1 MGISESKIKTVA
13 EAGQTVRE
21 WQENGEKVVFSNGC
35 FDIVHLGHIDY
46 LEKARALGNRLV
58 IGVNT
63 DASVSR
69 LKGPLRPVVNEYAR
83 ARLLAALEFVDTV
96 ILFDEPT
103 PKNLIEALKPD
114 ILVKGNDYRED
125 EVVGADFVKR
135 NGGEVKLINL
145 VDGYSTTSLIEKIKK
160 SY

>member
-1 MGISESKIKTVA
+1 MQGSELKLKTFLEA
-13 EAGQTVRE
+13 EAVVKQ
-21 WQENGEKVVFSNGC
+21 WQEKGEKVVFSNGC

-46 LEKARALGNRLV
+46 LEKARALGDRLIV
-58 IGVNT
+58 GINT

-69 LKGPLRPVVNEYAR
+69 LKGPLRPVVSEYAR
-83 ARLLAALEFVDTV
+83 ARLLAALGFVDTV

-103 PKNLIEALKPD
+103 PKELIETLKPD
-114 ILVKGNDYRED
+114 ILVKGSDYRED
-125 EVVGADFVKR
+125 EVVGADFVKA

-145 VDGYSTTSLIEKIKK
+145 VEGYSTTALIEKIKK

>member
-13 EAGQTVRE
+13 EAGHTVRE

-114 ILVKGNDYRED
+114 ILVKGSDYRED

>member
-1 MGISESKIKTVA
+1 MNNTEFKLKTLADTQEIVK
-13 EAGQTVRE
+13 Q

-46 LEKARALGNRLV
+46 LEKARALGDRLV

-83 ARLLAALEFVDTV
+83 SRLLAALEFVDTV

-103 PKNLIEALKPD
+103 PKELIEALKPD
-114 ILVKGNDYRED
+114 ILVKGSDYSEN
-125 EVVGADFVKR
+125 EVVGADFVKS

-160 SY
+160 NY